1 MTFTSCVYAQPALAC
16 SCDYLAYGFI
26 GPYTSRLPANAVG
39 IPWFVS
45 TERAPPPWTEDRFA
59 VDEDRFTLEILDR
72 GEFLQVPLCIDIA
85 QEVATQFDTYLI
97 YHIGPTDEA
106 LRPRATYHVTDR
118 LDPERFGESH
128 GDRQVVVE
136 IDHEALSADT
146 ALTLHVGTARFDG
159 LNVAVADGR
168 CSGWLKVSQAR
179 IAARLPAE
187 LPKWEGQLL
196 CRTFVDGIEW
206 VVRGSLCSQVEP
218 GRGWDGVAHDR
229 VFAACEEPSFR
240 PITPV
245 LEPGRHT
252 VMAGLGCRARTSC
265 WRPPSSPSIWSVPTS
280 RLDAPRHSRS
290 SKNTGIYPM
299 SRSFCGF

>member
-1 MTFTSCVYAQPALAC
+1 MEDLVREWQRAARRVTHVATLLVTFTFCVYVQPALAC

-45 TERAPPPWTEDRFA
+45 TERAPRPWTEDHFA
-59 VDEDRFTLEILDR
+59 VEEDRFTLEILDR
-72 GEFLQVPLCIDIA
+72 GEFLQVPLRIDIA
-85 QEVATQFDTYLI
+85 QEVATRFDTYLI
-97 YHIGPTDEA
+97 YHIAPMDQA
-106 LRPRATYHVTDR
+106 LRPGATYRVTDR

-136 IDHEALSADT
+136 IDHEALSANT

-159 LNVAVADGR
+159 LNVAADVS

-187 LPKWEGQLL
+187 LRKWEDQLL
-196 CRTFVDGIEW
+196 FRTIVDGTEW

-240 PITPV
+240 PMAPV

-252 VMAGLGCRARTSC
+252 VMVEARLPGTDIVLETSKQ
-265 WRPPSSPSIWSVPTS
+265 SVDLACPDVT
-280 RLDAPRHSRS
+280 P
-290 SKNTGIYPM
+290 
-299 SRSFCGF
+299 